1 MKPIRFSL
9 STLFGFILVIAF
21 SLGWWIDRSQLANKI
36 LNEQKRNALLT
47 DKLAYSSNELR
58 EEYNNHLA
66 TLEWEIQFME
76 ALQKENAETTRIKL
90 KLELEGLHRG
100 TKELKQKQL
109 PWLERGIIQPNNQ
122 DN

>member
-9 STLFGFILVIAF
+9 STLFGFILVIAI